1 LTPSDEPTL
10 SPRLTALFAAAC
22 GFIVA
27 NIYYAQ
33 PLIAPIAAELGL
45 PPRSAGL
52 IVTLTQLGYGAGL
65 LLIVP
70 LADLVENR
78 RLTLAAIALATLG
91 LVGAGLLHGPAAFL
105 ACSLLIGF
113 GSVAVQVL
121 SPLAAHFAPAARRG
135 RVVGDIAMGIMLGI
149 MAARPAAS
157 FLAAETS
164 WRTVFFAA
172 AGLMALTAA
181 ALAVGLPR
189 RQPES
194 RVGYG
199 ALMASLIGLAVRTP
213 TLQRRAFYQSCLF
226 AAFSLFW
233 TTVPLFLADAFGL
246 SQRGIALFALA
257 GVSGAVAAPLSG
269 RLADSGHS
277 RAVTALA
284 LVVAATAFLIAN
296 LAPVGSP
303 TALALLVAAAVLL
316 DFGAQAHLVVGF
328 RAIFALGGESRGRL
342 NGLYIAA
349 FFLFGALG
357 SALGAWAYADGGW
370 RLASAIG
377 LAFPVVALAAFA
389 FERQH

>member
-1 LTPSDEPTL
+1 
-10 SPRLTALFAAAC
+10 
-22 GFIVA
+22 
-27 NIYYAQ
+27 
-33 PLIAPIAAELGL
+33 
-45 PPRSAGL
+45 
-52 IVTLTQLGYGAGL
+52 
-65 LLIVP
+65 
-70 LADLVENR
+70 
-78 RLTLAAIALATLG
+78 
-91 LVGAGLLHGPAAFL
+91 
-105 ACSLLIGF
+105 
-113 GSVAVQVL
+113 
-121 SPLAAHFAPAARRG
+121 
-135 RVVGDIAMGIMLGI
+135 MGIMLGI

-157 FLAAETS
+157 YLAAETS

-172 AGLMALTAA
+172 TGIMALTAA

-213 TLQRRAFYQSCLF
+213 VLQWRAFCQACLF
-226 AAFSLFW
+226 AAFSPFW

-284 LVVAATAFLIAN
+284 IVVAAAAFLIAN
-296 LAPVGSP
+296 LAPAGSP

-342 NGLYIAA
+342 NGLYIAT

-389 FERQH
+389 FERPR

>member
-1 LTPSDEPTL
+1 MTPSDEPTL

-52 IVTLTQLGYGAGL
+52 VVTLTQLGYGAGL

-70 LADLVENR
+70 LADLIENR
-78 RLTLAAIALATLG
+78 RLTLAAIALAALG
-91 LVGAGLLHGPAAFL
+91 LVGAGMLRGPAAFL

-121 SPLAAHFAPAARRG
+121 SPLAAHFAPAERRG

-172 AGLMALTAA
+172 AGLMALTAV

-199 ALMASLIGLAVRTP
+199 ALMASLIGLAAHTP
-213 TLQRRAFYQSCLF
+213 VLQRRAFYQACLF

-277 RAVTALA
+277 KAVTALA
-284 LVVAATAFLIAN
+284 LIVAAAAFLIAN
-296 LAPVGSP
+296 LALAGTP

-370 RLASAIG
+370 RQASAIG

-389 FERQH
+389 FERQR

>member
-1 LTPSDEPTL
+1 L
-10 SPRLTALFAAAC
+10 
-22 GFIVA
+22 IVA

-33 PLIAPIAAELGL
+33 PLIAPIATELGL

-91 LVGAGLLHGPAAFL
+91 LLGAGLLQGPAAFL

-172 AGLMALTAA
+172 AGLMALTTAM
-181 ALAVGLPR
+181 LAIGLPQ
-189 RQPES
+189 RQPKP

-199 ALMASLIGLAVRTP
+199 ALMISLIELAVHTP
-213 TLQRRAFYQSCLF
+213 ALQRRAFYQACLF

-246 SQRGIALFALA
+246 DQRGIALFALA

-269 RLADSGHS
+269 RRFCYRQPRHRWRAVGACVAGRGGGVARFRRAGPSGRRVPRHIRSRRRIARPAQRALHCDLLPVWRARFGARRLDLRRRRLANGERDWRRFSDRRARCVRLRTEALTPGDARLSCLPVCLTLATSEAEGTALS
-277 RAVTALA
+277 RA
-284 LVVAATAFLIAN
+284 
-296 LAPVGSP
+296 APAGPQRPSGKV
-303 TALALLVAAAVLL
+303 
-316 DFGAQAHLVVGF
+316 
-328 RAIFALGGESRGRL
+328 
-342 NGLYIAA
+342 
-349 FFLFGALG
+349 
-357 SALGAWAYADGGW
+357 
-370 RLASAIG
+370 
-377 LAFPVVALAAFA
+377 
-389 FERQH
+389 

>member
-1 LTPSDEPTL
+1 MEPALTPADEPTI

-52 IVTLTQLGYGAGL
+52 VVTLTQLGYGAGL
-65 LLIVP
+65 LLIVL

-78 RLTLAAIALATLG
+78 RLTLAAHL
-91 LVGAGLLHGPAAFL
+91 
-105 ACSLLIGF
+105 
-113 GSVAVQVL
+113 
-121 SPLAAHFAPAARRG
+121 APAARRG
-135 RVVGDIAMGIMLGI
+135 RVVGDVAMGIMLGI

-157 FLAAETS
+157 YLAAETS

-189 RQPES
+189 RRPES

-199 ALMASLIGLAVRTP
+199 ALMTSLIGLTVRTP
-213 TLQRRAFYQSCLF
+213 VLQRRAFYQACLF
-226 AAFSLFW
+226 ASFSLFW

-246 SQRGIALFALA
+246 GQLGIALFALA

-277 RAVTALA
+277 RAVTGLA
-284 LVVAATAFLIAN
+284 LVVAAAAFLITN
-296 LAPVGSP
+296 LAPAGTP
-303 TALALLVAAAVLL
+303 LALALLVAAAVLL

-328 RAIFALGGESRGRL
+328 RAIFALGGESRSRL
-342 NGLYIAA
+342 NGLYIAT

-377 LAFPVVALAAFA
+377 LAFPVAALAAFA
-389 FERQH
+389 FERPR